1 MNREGIR
8 NLAIHIHQYFIW
20 PDERLEKDEEIM
32 DKTAIIS
39 IVLGAT
45 GTATGVAGTIM
56 GIVNHKAIKNLQ
68 PLQSRM
74 TTVESSVNS
83 ILNPTVVV
91 QQAPT
96 APAAPDATAA
106 RQQNP

>member
-1 MNREGIR
+1 MPG
-8 NLAIHIHQYFIW
+8 
-20 PDERLEKDEEIM
+20 EKEQIM
-32 DKTAIIS
+32 DKTTIIS

-45 GTATGVAGTIM
+45 GTVSGITGTVL
-56 GIVNHKAIKNLQ
+56 GIVNSKGIKKLS
-68 PLQSRM
+68 PLESRM

-96 APAAPDATAA
+96 APAAPAPQNQAQNT
-106 RQQNP
+106 QQAQQ